1 MTKKIKSVVIVSD
14 ECPNENAAVVCLNK
28 TGRIFYAPVNL
39 TLAIAGSHL
48 AVQCS
53 AFVTVGYSSSSSR
66 SGRRNTTLTQCIVV
80 YVFCIKPINC
90 CQLIFT
96 VYLSNYE

>member
-53 AFVTVGYSSSSSR
+53 AFVTVGYSSSR
-66 SGRRNTTLTQCIVV
+66 SGRRNTTLTQFNVV
-80 YVFCIKPINC
+80 YVYCNKPINC
-90 CQLIFT
+90 CQLIFK
-96 VYLSNYE
+96 VCLSNYE

>member
-1 MTKKIKSVVIVSD
+1 MKSVVIVSD

-53 AFVTVGYSSSSSR
+53 AFVTGGYTTR
-66 SGRRNTTLTQCIVV
+66 SGRSNTTLTQFIVAYV
-80 YVFCIKPINC
+80 YCIKPINC
-90 CQLIFT
+90 CQLLFN